1 MAHLPI
7 DKVLYALSQESGARP
22 SIDLAARIPGTSRVE
37 RTRAKS
43 GRKVT
48 ATVKG
53 LALSAVVKERVS
65 PREYHIRTR
74 GKRDYI
80 GLIKKLDSGCYGY
93 RLQGAEKTIPGYKS
107 QTAAIKAMLLRV

>member
-37 RTRAKS
+37 RTKAKS
-43 GRKVT
+43 GRQ

-53 LALSAVVKERVS
+53 LAYSAVVKERVS

-80 GLIKKLDSGCYGY
+80 GLIKKLDNGSYAY
-93 RLQGAEKTIPGYKS
+93 RLKGADSAIPGYKS

>member
-43 GRKVT
+43 GRKTT

-53 LALSAVVKERVS
+53 LAFSAVVKERVS

-74 GKRDYI
+74 GKRDYV
-80 GLIKKLDSGCYGY
+80 GLIKKLDNGSYAY
-93 RLQGAEKTIPGYKS
+93 RLKGADRAIPGYKS
-107 QTAAIKAMLLRV
+107 QEAAIKAMLLRV